1 MLLEVE
7 NLYAGYGKIEALH
20 GISFHVNK
28 GEIVT
33 LIGANGA
40 GKSTTLKAVMRL
52 TPPESPTVISGDI
65 RFNGESILKTE
76 PHHVV
81 ARLKMDLVPE
91 GRHIFGNLTVSENL
105 KLATWTRKDNNIQ
118 KDVDK
123 VFELFPRLKER
134 MHQRSDTLSGGEQQM
149 LAVGRALMTNCSV
162 LLLDEPS
169 MGLSPLLMYDMFRT
183 LKQLNSDG
191 LTVVVVEQ
199 NARLALQVADRGYVL
214 DTGGIVAEGTAAELA
229 DTPEIKA
236 AGNLQGLKVRVMQ
249 NTVALE
255 TWKAMGTNAVPMSFA
270 EVFTAL
276 ETGALDGQENPLI
289 HMYANKM
296 YEVQKYI
303 TLTNHVYTPCA
314 LAVSSKFWKTLK
326 AEDQE
331 ALRKAALEAM
341 KFHRKNMT
349 AADIDVVVKLKEHGM
364 SVEPLSPAE
373 LDKIR
378 ELVKPVVAKFT
389 PMVGEEFVKEF
400 YAEIEKARQGATR
413 PGAGE

>member
-183 LKQLNSDG
+183 LKQLNSEG

-214 DTGGIVAEGTAAELA
+214 DTGAIVAEGTAAQLA

-236 AGNLQGLKVRVMQ
+236 AYL
-249 NTVALE
+249 
-255 TWKAMGTNAVPMSFA
+255 
-270 EVFTAL
+270 
-276 ETGALDGQENPLI
+276 GA
-289 HMYANKM
+289 
-296 YEVQKYI
+296 
-303 TLTNHVYTPCA
+303 
-314 LAVSSKFWKTLK
+314 
-326 AEDQE
+326 
-331 ALRKAALEAM
+331 
-341 KFHRKNMT
+341 
-349 AADIDVVVKLKEHGM
+349 
-364 SVEPLSPAE
+364 
-373 LDKIR
+373 
-378 ELVKPVVAKFT
+378 
-389 PMVGEEFVKEF
+389 
-400 YAEIEKARQGATR
+400 
-413 PGAGE
+413 

>member
-91 GRHIFGNLTVSENL
+91 GRHIFGNLTVNENL

-118 KDVDK
+118 RDVDK

-169 MGLSPLLMYDMFRT
+169 MGLSPLLVYDMFRT
-183 LKQLNSDG
+183 FKQLNSEG

-214 DTGGIVAEGTAAELA
+214 DTGSIVAEGSAAHLA

-236 AGNLQGLKVRVMQ
+236 A
-249 NTVALE
+249 
-255 TWKAMGTNAVPMSFA
+255 
-270 EVFTAL
+270 
-276 ETGALDGQENPLI
+276 
-289 HMYANKM
+289 
-296 YEVQKYI
+296 
-303 TLTNHVYTPCA
+303 
-314 LAVSSKFWKTLK
+314 
-326 AEDQE
+326 
-331 ALRKAALEAM
+331 
-341 KFHRKNMT
+341 
-349 AADIDVVVKLKEHGM
+349 
-364 SVEPLSPAE
+364 
-373 LDKIR
+373 
-378 ELVKPVVAKFT
+378 
-389 PMVGEEFVKEF
+389 
-400 YAEIEKARQGATR
+400 
-413 PGAGE
+413 